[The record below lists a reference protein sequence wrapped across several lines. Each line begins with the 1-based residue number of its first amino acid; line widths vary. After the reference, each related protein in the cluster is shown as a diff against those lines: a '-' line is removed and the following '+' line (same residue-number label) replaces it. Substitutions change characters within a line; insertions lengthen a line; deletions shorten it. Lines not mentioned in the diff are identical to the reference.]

1 MSLPLRIK
9 KNDRGA
15 EASDTDER
23 VRGERRSVS
32 QRGSRKKE
40 RRRGR
45 DRRSDDGRRTE
56 SSETHDLYQSDLDR
70 HLWSWTTD
78 KRGKK
83 RRKRKR
89 RRKAARLVASAA
101 GMLGAAGLSYFLYR
115 KLRKGDRRPDDVDSA
130 QAESD
135 DDYYDED

>member
-1 MSLPLRIK
+1 MPLRIK

-15 EASDTDER
+15 EASDTNDR
-23 VRGERRSVS
+23 VRGERRSAS
-32 QRGSRKKE
+32 KGRPRKKE

-45 DRRSDDGRRTE
+45 ERRSGDAR
-56 SSETHDLYQSDLDR
+56 SETHDLYQSDLDR

-89 RRKAARLVASAA
+89 HRKAARLVASAA

-115 KLRKGDRRPDDVDSA
+115 KLRKGGRRPDDVDSA

-135 DDYYDED
+135 DYYDED